1 MRKFTTFVVLLLV
14 AAVGGVPLADA
25 GPLQR
30 VTLCHAPGTP
40 AEKTLALPA
49 PAAEAHLRHGDR
61 LGSCED
67 GVPCAAPPPIQE
79 IPPGTEPAE
88 EPEYVSE
95 AVAVLSGASEQGFTA
110 VGAPVAFRL
119 SCPTLDQTA
128 DSVVVYDNGRPLPFT
143 ALATTAD
150 TITVTG
156 GLGTGRHEVALSA
169 RDVHGYAIEA
179 EFVLWV
185 GHYTVP
191 VLVLDD
197 SGTPVAGAS
206 VVAKLS
212 DDPNVSTTLVTDAE
226 GRGAFANLPNRSY
239 NVIAQASGNWFAT
252 QPTSVFD
259 GTVVLRLLGIGA
271 PSAVDNNDFSQGTAG
286 WETGTAPVSVIP
298 HVEGSPSGLAAARAN
313 PERSEEASAQ
323 ATAAITGSA
332 TPGSATA
339 GVSTEAADFDLA
351 LDTAGEGQ
359 QSISRTFD
367 VEPGVKSVTVRY
379 RFITSEVPGGW
390 FGSEFNDFYNVA
402 VRSSQAAGVVSNGNS
417 MNGLG
422 LAAFDGGG
430 ATGWSE
436 SELPVSPQGDTV
448 RVDLAVANVADG
460 LFGSRVVV
468 DVVKKKKLT
477 ISQVQL
483 RDIDNQALQFLSASA
498 HTYFG
503 GQTRVHGT
511 ITVQGPKDESLTELV
526 LEVVE
531 GGTTVRGTLA
541 AAVRPT
547 LVTTFGDD
555 EENKITTNQLL
566 FEVPAGLLAAV
577 DQSTNGRVTLRVRAT
592 SSSGETAEKDAGT
605 ATKLVRF
612 TGANRYGQRD
622 PAVGGDDWALPT
634 VRTFIDGAG
643 QTWGDFSNMNGGPF
657 PPHASHRVGTSA
669 DGWFTG
675 YNNRDAA
682 TAATIIDQL
691 NAHGTRIRS
700 VYVTFAAGGAFA
712 QAIAGVTLDDG
723 RAASAVIRN
732 IGGHTTH
739 FHWEVNA

>member
-1 MRKFTTFVVLLLV
+1 MRRFTTFVVLLLA
-14 AAVGGVPLADA
+14 AAVGGVPPADA
-25 GPLQR
+25 GPLDR
-30 VTLCHAPGTP
+30 VTLCHSPGTP
-40 AEKTLALPA
+40 AEKTLTLPA
-49 PAAEAHLRHGDR
+49 PAVEAHLRHGDR

-67 GVPCAAPPPIQE
+67 GVPCAAPPPVQE

-95 AVAVLSGASEQGFTA
+95 AVAVLEGASENGFTA
-110 VGAPVAFRL
+110 AGAPITLRL
-119 SCPTLDQTA
+119 SCPTLDQTTE
-128 DSVVVYDNGRPLPFT
+128 SVVVYDNGLPLPFSSL
-143 ALATTAD
+143 ALTAD

-156 GLGTGRHEVALSA
+156 GLGAGRHELALSA
-169 RDVHGYAIEA
+169 LDVHGYAIEA
-179 EFVLWV
+179 DFVLWV
-185 GHYTVP
+185 GNHMVP
-191 VLVLDD
+191 VLVLDAN
-197 SGTPVAGAS
+197 GAPVEGAS

-212 DDPNVSTTLVTDAE
+212 DDPDVSATLVTDAA
-226 GRGAFANLPNRSY
+226 GRGAFPNLPNRSY
-239 NVIAQASGNWFAT
+239 NVIANAAGNRFAT

-298 HVEGSPSGLAAARAN
+298 HVEGSPSGFAAATQSNGART
-313 PERSEEASAQ
+313 EEASAQ

-332 TPGSATA
+332 PAGLSAET
-339 GVSTEAADFDLA
+339 ADFDLA

-367 VEPGVKSVTVRY
+367 VEAGVKSVTVRY

-402 VRSSQAAGVVSNGNS
+402 VRSSRASGAVSNGNS

-436 SELPVSPQGDTV
+436 SELPVDPQGDTV

-468 DVVKKKKLT
+468 DVVEEKKLT
-477 ISQVQL
+477 ISQVEL
-483 RDIDNQALQFLSASA
+483 RDIDNQALQFLSASDHA
-498 HTYFG
+498 YFG

-541 AAVRPT
+541 AAVRPA
-547 LVTTFGDD
+547 LVTAFGDD

-566 FEVPAGLLAAV
+566 FEVPASLLDAV
-577 DQSTNGRVTLRVRAT
+577 DQAANGQLTLRVRAT

-612 TGANRYGQRD
+612 TGANRYGGRD
-622 PAVGGDDWALPT
+622 GAVGGDDWALPT
-634 VRTFIDGAG
+634 VRAFIDGAG

-657 PPHASHRVGTSA
+657 APHASHRVGTSA

-675 YNNRDAA
+675 YNNRDAT

-691 NAHGTRIRS
+691 NAHGTDIRS
-700 VYVTFAAGGAFA
+700 VYVTFAAGSAFA
-712 QAIAGVTLDDG
+712 QAIANVTLADG
-723 RAASAVIRN
+723 RAATAVIRN

-739 FHWEVNA
+739 FHWEVNP